1 MLVCKRL
8 TPSVTT
14 AQAGEF
20 THNERIAFGQ
30 RVEDVGDLPR
40 APGRFPRRFLL
51 DETDLP
57 QRVLVGKHKDI
68 CLIFGGVLVTGRDAE
83 VTDCVRA
90 LTWHTKAGVRAKC
103 LDKNIYICYD
113 INL

>member
-1 MLVCKRL
+1 LL
-8 TPSVTT
+8 LGFSETNTI
-14 AQAGEF
+14 GY
-20 THNERIAFGQ
+20 NERIAFGQ

-68 CLIFGGVLVTGRDAE
+68 RLIFCVVLVPGGDAE
-83 VTDCVRA
+83 VSGRVRP
-90 LTWHTKAGVRAKC
+90 LTWHTNA
-103 LDKNIYICYD
+103 
-113 INL
+113 